1 MMGKD
6 SEFSSVDRDCASADC
21 GWASANKKHAEQTL
35 TKAITLGRVR
45 RMNSSVANR
54 RLRYY
59 RRQTL
64 EYYLGDGGRQSRIVT
79 QGVVT
84 SILSG
89 RKIGGYAGR
98 QASRSLNR

>member
-1 MMGKD
+1 
-6 SEFSSVDRDCASADC
+6 
-21 GWASANKKHAEQTL
+21 HAEQTL
-35 TKAITLGRVR
+35 TKAITLGQVR

-84 SILSG
+84 SMLSG

-98 QASRSLNR
+98 QASRSLNRSSRQWYRFSTSRNNSSIPAVSRVTLS